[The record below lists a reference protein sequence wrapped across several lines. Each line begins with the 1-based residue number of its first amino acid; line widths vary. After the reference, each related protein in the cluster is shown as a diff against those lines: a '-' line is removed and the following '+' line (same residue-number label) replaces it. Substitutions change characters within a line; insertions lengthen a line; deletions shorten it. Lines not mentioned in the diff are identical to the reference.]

1 MLSALDKK
9 VSNSTDKRLDKRGH
23 LKVDKRYF
31 IIRAFMGHQKSRY
44 VVIFDVLGG
53 EWLGTFDTIE
63 EAVTHASRCHEH
75 NYATNEKL
83 WGLDQHQMQKVF
95 DESDAQ
101 RALAS

>member
-23 LKVDKRYF
+23 LKADKRYF
-31 IIRAFMGHQKSRY
+31 ITQTNMGYQKGRY
-44 VVIFDVLGG
+44 EVIFDVLGG

-95 DESDAQ
+95 DVSDAQ